1 MSNKEKPLPKPPRR
15 AFGENKQVGQEEE
28 QGALLT
34 DRLAAAMAEG
44 KLEEFFKQEM
54 PDNEYARN
62 LATMMMGMTGM
73 LPERGGR
80 SSSQPPEETD
90 HASSTGH
97 GTRDAMTLEDV
108 VPGDVRE
115 AIQGGDVKGL
125 MELLRREHQNRM
137 PGQDSRAEE
146 KGAGSRPADQ
156 PTIDRDVIDSLIR
169 IASENGV
176 TPDWIVLRA
185 IKFYVQEYQKTG
197 RL

>member
-15 AFGENKQVGQEEE
+15 AFGGKKHVGQEEE

-34 DRLAAAMAEG
+34 DRIAAAMAEG

-62 LATMMMGMTGM
+62 LATMMMSMTGM
-73 LPERGGR
+73 LPEGGGR
-80 SSSQPPEETD
+80 SSSQPPERTEG
-90 HASSTGH
+90 ASSAGH
-97 GTRDAMTLEDV
+97 GARDAMSRTDV
-108 VPGDVRE
+108 VPGDVKD

-125 MELLRREHQNRM
+125 MELLRREHQKRM
-137 PGQDSRAEE
+137 PGQESGAEE

-156 PTIDRDVIDSLIR
+156 PTIDRDVIDALIK